1 MSTTPFTPDLLQAI
15 SDWQRGGDS
24 KQVKKRGEKLKA
36 LCAGL
41 PDEYRSVPSACFRQ
55 LALQK
60 ASVWDLVA
68 MDFLPER
75 ISSWTLDSEVAKAF
89 KGGVPPDGWQGV
101 VLSIKAPPNGV
112 IVNLWKLYETREFL
126 DELDHHKHAISGFS
140 EGAGR
145 YRGTQCEIVLEV
157 DAVSQEDIYSL
168 GGYSSRFDDLV
179 RQAAEIIY
187 GRAPT
192 PAEVAELEWKSEHLR
207 ATAGPRWLGYDGTK
221 RVLQR
226 TKPAAAVLRGVKR
239 QEFDGR

>member
-24 KQVKKRGEKLKA
+24 KQIKRRGEKLKE

-41 PDEYRSVPSACFRQ
+41 PDEYRSAPSACFRQ

-60 ASVWDLVA
+60 ASVWDLIA
-68 MDFLPER
+68 KDFLPER
-75 ISSWTLDSEVAKAF
+75 ISSWTLDSNVAKAF

-112 IVNLWKLYETREFL
+112 IVNLWKLYKTCEFL
-126 DELDHHKHAISGFS
+126 DALDHHKHAISGFS

-145 YRGTQCEIVLEV
+145 YCGTQCEIVIEV
-157 DAVSQEDIYSL
+157 DAVSQDDIYSL
-168 GGYSSRFDDLV
+168 GGYSSGFDDLV
-179 RQAAEIIY
+179 RQATEIIY
-187 GRAPT
+187 GMEPT
-192 PAEVAELEWKSEHLR
+192 PVEVAELEWKSEHLR
-207 ATAGPRWLGYDGTK
+207 PTAGPRWLCCDGTK

-226 TKPAAAVLRGVKR
+226 TKPAAAVLRGAKG
-239 QEFDGR
+239 QEFEGR

>member
-1 MSTTPFTPDLLQAI
+1 
-15 SDWQRGGDS
+15 
-24 KQVKKRGEKLKA
+24 
-36 LCAGL
+36 
-41 PDEYRSVPSACFRQ
+41 
-55 LALQK
+55 
-60 ASVWDLVA
+60 

-75 ISSWTLDSEVAKAF
+75 ISSWTLDSDVAKAF

-126 DELDHHKHAISGFS
+126 DALDHHKHAISGFS

-157 DAVSQEDIYSL
+157 DAVSQDDIYSL

-226 TKPAAAVLRGVKR
+226 TKPAAAVLRRVKR